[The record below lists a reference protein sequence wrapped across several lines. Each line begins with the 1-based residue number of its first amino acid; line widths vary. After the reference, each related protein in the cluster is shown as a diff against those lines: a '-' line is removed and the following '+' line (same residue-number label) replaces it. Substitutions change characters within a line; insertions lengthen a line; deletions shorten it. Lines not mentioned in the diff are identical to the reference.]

1 MKLDC
6 GLCESKL
13 DEKDAKTLT
22 CFHTFCAYC
31 LKNYIQREEDEKLKA
46 KCPECHADIILPANV
61 NVDAGGGL
69 NGLKCHPF
77 VQRLLEEEKIDVN
90 ANPNGGICEFCDR
103 NQATSLCSACNQIIC
118 DDCQKGHKKI
128 KDHWKP

>member
-1 MKLDC
+1 MKKKKEKRKRTLYWMS
-6 GLCESKL
+6 GSFKRKRRKKL
-13 DEKDAKTLT
+13 VFV
-22 CFHTFCAYC
+22 CFFE
-31 LKNYIQREEDEKLKA
+31 IGEEDEKLKA